1 MSNIIADYMYFQVGS
16 DGHHHQLIHEIVDHK
31 KYKIAI
37 NKSDGFTRIRNGRI
51 FPKMTTHRWK
61 LLVEWKYGSS
71 DWIELKDLKVS
82 NPIELE
88 KYAVGNNIDDD
99 T

>member
-1 MSNIIADYMYFQVGS
+1 M
-16 DGHHHQLIHEIVDHK
+16 DHK
-31 KYKIAI
+31 NHKIATK
-37 NKSDGFTRIRNGRI
+37 KSDQFTRSRNGNRV
-51 FPKMTTHRWK
+51 PNMTACGWK